1 MAHDEVNEETVYTCT
16 GQPLP
21 NDIAKIVEWILNEDF
36 STAYH
41 SKYTT
46 QCTHAW
52 TEAACGTSLLFLLL
66 DITSLKTI
74 KGLALEDIIT
84 QIHTYVHRGGSRCRS
99 VRMSVPVPE

>member
-41 SKYTT
+41 ST
-46 QCTHAW
+46 QCSALTH
-52 TEAACGTSLLFLLL
+52 GPRLH
-66 DITSLKTI
+66 DIVEHL
-74 KGLALEDIIT
+74 
-84 QIHTYVHRGGSRCRS
+84 CCFCF
-99 VRMSVPVPE
+99 